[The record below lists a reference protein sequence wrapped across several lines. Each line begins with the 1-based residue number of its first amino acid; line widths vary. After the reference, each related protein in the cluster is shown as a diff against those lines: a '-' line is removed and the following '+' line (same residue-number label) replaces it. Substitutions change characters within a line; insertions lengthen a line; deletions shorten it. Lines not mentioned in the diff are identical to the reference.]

1 MSEFP
6 PCPACNEEITYP
18 DRENYV
24 CATCGHEWPMDGS
37 DVTEESNEKVVRD
50 AHGTPLA
57 DGDTVVLIKD
67 LKVKGSST
75 VIKMGTRVTNIKI
88 VDGDHD
94 LDCRVDGQKFMLKSE
109 FMKKA

>member
-24 CATCGHEWPMDGS
+24 CATCGHEWAMDGS
-37 DVTEESNEKVVRD
+37 DTQVESNEKVVRD

-94 LDCRVDGQKFMLKSE
+94 LDCRVDGMKIMLKSE

>member
-6 PCPACNEEITYP
+6 PCPACKEEITYP

-24 CATCGHEWPMDGS
+24 CATCGHEWAMDGS
-37 DVTEESNEKVVRD
+37 DAQVESDEKVVRD
-50 AHGTPLA
+50 AHG
-57 DGDTVVLIKD
+57 TVVLIKD

-109 FMKKA
+109 FMKKG

>member
-1 MSEFP
+1 MDNTYFDGTTNVCPDCSYEWSE
-6 PCPACNEEITYP
+6 NEET
-18 DRENYV
+18 
-24 CATCGHEWPMDGS
+24 ASS
-37 DVTEESNEKVVRD
+37 DVAKDSNGAEL
-50 AHGTPLA
+50 T
-57 DGDTVVLIKD
+57 DGDSVTVIKD

-94 LDCRVDGQKFMLKSE
+94 LDCRVDGMKIMLKSE